1 MTPRLGRI
9 PYLNTEPFF
18 ADDAVRTAARTA
30 PPRLMIDLALDGE
43 VEIAPL
49 PAVAAFDHPG
59 AFEPVGG
66 FGIAVEDD
74 AKSVLL
80 YTRHPVRELTGRA
93 IGVTDETAT
102 SVRLLRV
109 LLHER
114 FDVQAY
120 RFESLDA
127 RADGYLVIGDR
138 ALRDGPPGDALPH
151 VIDLAAEW
159 HAWTG
164 LPFVFA
170 YWMARRD
177 TPPAAHIEAANYFE
191 ANLTRN
197 LADPSIL
204 YRRRPDLGMSR
215 AQVAA
220 YVRTFNYRFDQRA
233 WEGLERFR
241 ELDAH
246 VAARED
252 AA

>member
-1 MTPRLGRI
+1 MTTRLGRI

-18 ADDAVRTAARTA
+18 ADDAIRAAARTA
-30 PPRLMIDLALDGE
+30 PPRRMIDLALDGE

-59 AFEPVGG
+59 AFEPVGAY
-66 FGIAVEDD
+66 GIAAEDH

-80 YTRHPVRELTGRA
+80 YTRYPVRELTGRA

-114 FDVQAY
+114 FDVRAY
-120 RFESLDA
+120 RFEPLDA
-127 RADGYLVIGDR
+127 RADAFLVIGDR
-138 ALRDGPPGDALPH
+138 ALRDGPPDDGLPN

-170 YWMARRD
+170 YWMARAD
-177 TPPAAHIEAANYFE
+177 TSSGARGEASDYFE
-191 ANLTRN
+191 ANLKQN
-197 LADPSIL
+197 LADPTIL
-204 YRRRPDLGMSR
+204 YRRRPDLGMSPS
-215 AQVAA
+215 QVAA
-220 YVRTFNYRFDQRA
+220 YVGTFNYRFDERA